1 MAPVPV
7 AKTQWGPVHSASF
20 PEVWDK
26 PVFSSG
32 LGVLRE
38 ALGGDP
44 QSTRQE
50 RSPTG
55 TTGLGGTPGSRESRL
70 LAPGHL
76 SRGLGINQGA
86 MSPQRPDVARSHEL

>member
-38 ALGGDP
+38 ALGGTPKALDRKGHP
-44 QSTRQE
+44 QEPRDWVVPQD
-50 RSPTG
+50 RSW
-55 TTGLGGTPGSRESRL
+55 LDFFL
-70 LAPGHL
+70 
-76 SRGLGINQGA
+76 
-86 MSPQRPDVARSHEL
+86 